1 MRRHRSFERD
11 FPHIVELSCL
21 VVVGAARAMQCIIF
35 TLATVYKPV
44 PGLGDIRT
52 VAVTYAGI
60 LLIET

>member
-1 MRRHRSFERD
+1 
-11 FPHIVELSCL
+11 
-21 VVVGAARAMQCIIF
+21 MQCIIF